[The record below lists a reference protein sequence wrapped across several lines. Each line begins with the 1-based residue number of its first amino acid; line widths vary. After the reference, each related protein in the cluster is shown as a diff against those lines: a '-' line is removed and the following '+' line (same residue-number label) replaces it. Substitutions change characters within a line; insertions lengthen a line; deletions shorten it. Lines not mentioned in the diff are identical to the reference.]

1 MDDIELWKGDC
12 LKLMNNIPD
21 KSVDMILCDLPYG
34 TTHNKWDSVI
44 PFEPLWEHY
53 NRIIKD
59 NGAICL
65 FGQGLFTANLIC
77 SNKKMYRYDLI
88 WEKTKAGGF
97 LNARRMPLQAH
108 ENISIFYKKIPIY
121 NPQMEIGKP
130 YTKKSVTNGDGKNY
144 GKFDRVGKT
153 AVNDGTRF
161 PRSVIKI
168 SNDNHKSLHPTQKP
182 VALCE
187 YLIKTYTN
195 DGGAV
200 LDNCM
205 GSGTTGVACKHLN
218 RKFIGIELDNTYFEI
233 AKQRIENE
241 KNIKE

>member
-218 RKFIGIELDNTYFEI
+218 RKFIGIELDDTYFEI